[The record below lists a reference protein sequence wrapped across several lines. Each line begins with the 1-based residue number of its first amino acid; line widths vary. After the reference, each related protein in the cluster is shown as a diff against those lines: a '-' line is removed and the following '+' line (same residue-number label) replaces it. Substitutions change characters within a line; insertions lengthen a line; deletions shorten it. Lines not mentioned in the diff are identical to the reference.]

1 MLGAA
6 PIGRRYSTCKL
17 HISSVQDELEDTE
30 IKLKNTQ
37 VLAVYIQHTLSLGE
51 AFLWHQ
57 LFQLSSTLFIV
68 FGHDNSGR

>member
-30 IKLKNTQ
+30 INLKNTQ

-51 AFLWHQ
+51 AFRSVAPTVSVE
-57 LFQLSSTLFIV
+57 FDIV
-68 FGHDNSGR
+68 YCFWS